1 MSDAKNPLNIL
12 INFLSLLIDKYL
24 TSSLLKHCTTKAQ
37 SEDWKL
43 TGDLQ
48 EGTERSIRQRSK
60 PTKWK
65 SQVLFAS
72 WEFTIKVGKQLFSY
86 LYLRYS
92 ARDLNWLSV
101 NLWLSS
107 ESWWFSGQCK
117 WLGVRSHRLS
127 HTSRNQDHSMYV
139 AKLNCQLPSILF
151 LVVFKT
157 NTLNWEFGWLYFS
170 FIAMIF
176 SHLG

>member
-12 INFLSLLIDKYL
+12 INFLSLLIDKHL

-101 NLWLSS
+101 NWWLSS

-117 WLGVRSHRLS
+117 WLGVGSHMLT
-127 HTSRNQDHSMYV
+127 HTSRNQDHSMY
-139 AKLNCQLPSILF
+139 LPSWMVSCLQYNCF
-151 LVVFKT
+151 LYSIW
-157 NTLNWEFGWLYFS
+157 NTLNWEFGWFYFS